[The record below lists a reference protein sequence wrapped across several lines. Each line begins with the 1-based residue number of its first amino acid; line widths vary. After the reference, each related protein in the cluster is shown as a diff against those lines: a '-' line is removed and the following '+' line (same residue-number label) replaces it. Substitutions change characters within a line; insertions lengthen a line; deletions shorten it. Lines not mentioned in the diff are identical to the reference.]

1 MRPTI
6 VHPAPAMPASWLAAI
21 NAALPYIDSIAKIA
35 LPAFGQ
41 RKSSREANE
50 DTHRQLAELQTA
62 VTHNAEHV
70 RELAVQLQAALSALE
85 QAAAEA
91 AAAQRRLR
99 LLVMAALA
107 LAGVAIA
114 LALALW
120 LRMAG

>member
-99 LLVMAALA
+99 LLLNVVGALA
-107 LAGVAIA
+107 L
-114 LALALW
+114 LAVVLAVYAAW
-120 LRMAG
+120 R